1 MVKYVVK
8 ELIYIIYKW
17 GKKGIKMVSIYNKV
31 SDYII
36 VLNCRGEIIFCN
48 ESFLKRLNYNHEEI
62 LNLNI
67 GKIINENNNINN
79 ELKEFGEINKTLE
92 FYSKSNELVKINS
105 TIIIENFNGD
115 KSIFIIGKEVQSK
128 QYTMEILEDLL
139 DNINVCAF
147 VIDANGKYLY
157 VNKPFTEML
166 DKKREDIIGSY
177 NSDNWEYHI
186 YNEFEKNNK
195 EVFDNKSPKIFN
207 EKLIYG
213 DDIHWYESY
222 KAPIYDENKKPK
234 YIVAKSK
241 NIDLSKITSEEL
253 YKNYNRV
260 TVENDFSGISKKSV
274 ALNEIL
280 KNIGEHIL
288 DYTKADGISMLLYDS
303 DKEGL
308 IPTVKLK
315 NAKVNLKNVEF
326 IPLKKS
332 SVYSG
337 KYRSYF
343 NCIFTKDKI
352 PNFLS
357 VDYNCIDELYYYG
370 NYVIELN
377 DEFIGLIG
385 LSYKNSNT
393 PKFNSDEYMKY
404 ICNKIAMII
413 NNIRLSN
420 EVSIENKKR
429 KYTEK
434 ELQRYLNI
442 SVDLVAIVGKE
453 GYFKRVSPNWFDVLG
468 WTEEELLSMPIVDI
482 VHPKDLENFIKKNK
496 LDSKECK
503 ITRNIIRYRHKNGK
517 YIYLE
522 WSSEY
527 IGDEEIYVTTARDI
541 TRNLEIEKEKR
552 TLEEAVQIEIV
563 KNEFFSNISHEF
575 RTPIN
580 IILGTMQVINKN
592 IEKNNIQINN
602 LKKHTKYIKQN
613 SYRLL
618 RLVNNLIDISKM
630 DIGMYEIRCS
640 NQNIINIIEDIT
652 LSVADYTKNN
662 KINLIFD
669 TKDEEVITHCDPD
682 KIERIMLNLLS
693 NAIKYTPENGF
704 IKVKIRSTQEEI
716 IVSVKDSG
724 VGIPKE
730 KLDVIFDR
738 FGQVDDSLNRKC
750 EGSGIGL
757 SLVKNLVEIHGG
769 EIYVNSEVN
778 KGSEFV
784 FSIPINIKKE
794 NNDNEC
800 YIDRKFKHVERCDI
814 EFSDIYS
821 I

>member
-1 MVKYVVK
+1 
-8 ELIYIIYKW
+8 
-17 GKKGIKMVSIYNKV
+17 
-31 SDYII
+31 
-36 VLNCRGEIIFCN
+36 
-48 ESFLKRLNYNHEEI
+48 
-62 LNLNI
+62 
-67 GKIINENNNINN
+67 
-79 ELKEFGEINKTLE
+79 
-92 FYSKSNELVKINS
+92 
-105 TIIIENFNGD
+105 
-115 KSIFIIGKEVQSK
+115 
-128 QYTMEILEDLL
+128 
-139 DNINVCAF
+139 
-147 VIDANGKYLY
+147 
-157 VNKPFTEML
+157 
-166 DKKREDIIGSY
+166 
-177 NSDNWEYHI
+177 
-186 YNEFEKNNK
+186 EFEKNNK
-195 EVFDNKSPKIFN
+195 EVFENKSPKIFN
-207 EKLIYG
+207 EKLIYD

-260 TVENDFSGISKKSV
+260 TVENDLSDTSKKSV
-274 ALNEIL
+274 DLNEIL

-288 DYTKADGISMLLYDS
+288 DYTKAYGISMLLYDS

-315 NAKVNLKNVEF
+315 NAKINLKNVEF
-326 IPLKKS
+326 IPLKKVN
-332 SVYSG
+332 VYSG
-337 KYRSYF
+337 KYRNYF

-352 PNFLS
+352 PNLS
-357 VDYNCIDELYYYG
+357 SSEYKCIDQLYYYG

-377 DEFIGLIG
+377 DELIGLVA
-385 LSYKNSNT
+385 LSYKNGNT

-434 ELQRYLNI
+434 ELQRYLNV
-442 SVDLVAIVGKE
+442 SVDLVAIVGKDT
-453 GYFKRVSPNWFDVLG
+453 YFKRVSPNWCDVLG
-468 WTEEELLSMPIVDI
+468 WTEEELLSMKVVDI

-496 LDSKECK
+496 LYFKECK

-527 IGDEEIYVTTARDI
+527 IGDEKIYVTTARDI

-552 TLEEAVQIEIV
+552 TLEEAVQIEVV

-669 TKDEEVITHCDPD
+669 TKDEEVITYCDPD

-704 IKVKIRSTQEEI
+704 IKVKIRSTPEEI

-794 NNDNEC
+794 NNENEC
-800 YIDRKFKHVERCDI
+800 YVDRKFKHVERCDI
-814 EFSDIYS
+814 EFS
-821 I
+821 

>member
-1 MVKYVVK
+1 
-8 ELIYIIYKW
+8 
-17 GKKGIKMVSIYNKV
+17 MVSIYNKV

-36 VLNCRGEIIFCN
+36 VLNCMGEIIFCN

-79 ELKEFGEINKTLE
+79 EIREFGEINKTLE

-105 TIIIENFNGD
+105 TIIMENFNGD

-139 DNINVCAF
+139 DNINVCTFA
-147 VIDANGKYLY
+147 IDANGKYLY
-157 VNKPFTEML
+157 VNKHFTEML

-195 EVFDNKSPKIFN
+195 EVFESKSPKIFN
-207 EKLIYG
+207 EKLIY
-213 DDIHWYESY
+213 DDNIHWYESY
-222 KAPIYDENKKPK
+222 KAPIFDENKKPK
-234 YIVAKSK
+234 YIVVKSK

-260 TVENDFSGISKKSV
+260 TVENDFSGSSKKKV
-274 ALNEIL
+274 DLNKIL
-280 KNIGEHIL
+280 KNIGKHII
-288 DYTKADGISMLLYDS
+288 DYTKADGIAMLLYDS

-315 NAKVNLKNVEF
+315 NSKIYLENVEF
-326 IPLKKS
+326 IPLKKNDL
-332 SVYSG
+332 YLD

-343 NCIFTKDKI
+343 NCTFTKDKI
-352 PNFLS
+352 PNLS
-357 VDYNCIDELYYYG
+357 SIDYKSIDELDYCA
-370 NYVIELN
+370 NYIIELN
-377 DEFIGLIG
+377 DELIG
-385 LSYKNSNT
+385 MICLSYSKGNA

-442 SVDLVAIVGKE
+442 SVDLVAIVGKD

-468 WTEEELLSMPIVDI
+468 WTEEELLSMKVVDI
-482 VHPKDLENFIKKNK
+482 VHPKDLENFRKKNK

-503 ITRNIIRYRHKNGK
+503 ITRNIIRYMHKNGK

-541 TRNLEIEKEKR
+541 TRNMEIEKEKR
-552 TLEEAVQIEIV
+552 TLEEAVKVEII

-592 IEKNNIQINN
+592 IEKNNIQIND
-602 LKKHTKYIKQN
+602 LKKHTNYIKQN

-618 RLVNNLIDISKM
+618 RLVNNLIDINKM
-630 DIGMYEIRCS
+630 DIGMYELRCS
-640 NQNIINIIEDIT
+640 NKNIINIIEDIT

-669 TKDEEVITHCDPD
+669 TNDEEVITYCDPD

-693 NAIKYTPENGF
+693 NAIKYTQENGF
-704 IKVKIRSTQEEI
+704 IKVKINSTQEEI

-724 VGIPKE
+724 VGIPKD

-738 FGQVDDSLNRKC
+738 FGQVDGSFNRKC

-757 SLVKNLVEIHGG
+757 SLVKNLVEMHGG
-769 EIYVNSEVN
+769 GVHVNSKVN
-778 KGSEFV
+778 EGSEFV
-784 FSIPINIKKE
+784 FSIPIKLKEE

-800 YIDRKFKHVERCDI
+800 ELDRKCKHVERCDI

>member
-1 MVKYVVK
+1 
-8 ELIYIIYKW
+8 
-17 GKKGIKMVSIYNKV
+17 MVSIYNKV

-36 VLNCRGEIIFCN
+36 VLNCMGEIIFCN

-79 ELKEFGEINKTLE
+79 ELKEFGERNKTLE

-105 TIIIENFNGD
+105 NIIIENFKSD
-115 KSIFIIGKEVQSK
+115 KSIFIIGKEVESK
-128 QYTMEILEDLL
+128 QYTMEILGDLL

-147 VIDANGKYLY
+147 VIDDDGKYLY
-157 VNKPFTEML
+157 VNKPFAEML
-166 DKKREDIIGSY
+166 DKKREDIIGTY
-177 NSDNWEYHI
+177 NSDNWEYNIH
-186 YNEFEKNNK
+186 NEFEKNNR
-195 EVFDNKSPKIFN
+195 EVFESKSPKIFN
-207 EKLIYG
+207 EKLVY
-213 DDIHWYESY
+213 DDNIHWYESY
-222 KAPIYDENKKPK
+222 KAPIFDENKKPK

-241 NIDLSKITSEEL
+241 NIDLSKTISEEL
-253 YKNYNRV
+253 YKNYNKV
-260 TVENDFSGISKKSV
+260 TIENDFSISGKDSV
-274 ALNEIL
+274 DLNEIL

-288 DYTKADGISMLLYDS
+288 DYTKADGMSILLYDS

-308 IPTVKLK
+308 IPIVKLK
-315 NAKVNLKNVEF
+315 NSNIYLENVEF
-326 IPLKKS
+326 IPLKK
-332 SVYSG
+332 VNLYSD

-343 NCIFTKDKI
+343 NCTFTKDKI
-352 PNFLS
+352 FNLLS
-357 VDYNCIDELYYYG
+357 IDYKFIDELDYCS
-370 NYVIELN
+370 NYIIELN
-377 DEFIGLIG
+377 DEFIGMIC
-385 LSYKNSNT
+385 LSYSNGNA

-404 ICNKIAMII
+404 ICNKITMII

-420 EVSIENKKR
+420 EIYIENKKR
-429 KYTEK
+429 KHTEK
-434 ELQRYLNI
+434 ELERYLNI
-442 SVDLVAIVGKE
+442 SVDLVSIVGKD
-453 GYFKRVSPNWFDVLG
+453 GYFNRISPNWSNVLG
-468 WTEEELLSMPIVDI
+468 WTEEELLSMLVVDI
-482 VHPKDLENFIKKNK
+482 IHPKDLENFRKKNK
-496 LDSKECK
+496 LDFKECK
-503 ITRNIIRYRHKNGK
+503 ITRNIIRFRHKNGK

-527 IGDEEIYVTTARDI
+527 IYDEEIYVTAARDI

-552 TLEEAVQIEIV
+552 TLEEAVKVEVV

-592 IEKNNIQINN
+592 IEKNNIQIND
-602 LKKHTKYIKQN
+602 LKKHTNYIKQN

-618 RLVNNLIDISKM
+618 KLVNNLIDISKM
-630 DIGMYEIRCS
+630 DIGMYELRCS

-669 TKDEEVITHCDPD
+669 TNDEEVITYCDPD

-704 IKVKIRSTQEEI
+704 IKVKINSTPDEI

-730 KLDVIFDR
+730 KLYDIFDR

-757 SLVKNLVEIHGG
+757 SLVKNLVEMHGG
-769 EIYVNSEVN
+769 EIHVNSEVN

-784 FSIPINIKKE
+784 FSIPIKIKKE
-794 NNDNEC
+794 DNDNV
-800 YIDRKFKHVERCDI
+800 YDIDRKFKHVERCDI

>member
-1 MVKYVVK
+1 
-8 ELIYIIYKW
+8 
-17 GKKGIKMVSIYNKV
+17 MVSIYNKV

-67 GKIINENNNINN
+67 GKIINENNNNQ
-79 ELKEFGEINKTLE
+79 LKEFGEINKTLE

-105 TIIIENFNGD
+105 NIIIENFNSE

-147 VIDANGKYLY
+147 VIDDDGKYLY
-157 VNKPFTEML
+157 VNKPFTEIL

-177 NSDNWEYHI
+177 NSDNWEYNI
-186 YNEFEKNNK
+186 YNEFEKNNR
-195 EVFDNKSPKIFN
+195 EVFESKSPKLFN
-207 EKLIYG
+207 EKLLYG
-213 DDIHWYESY
+213 DNIHWYESY
-222 KAPIYDENKKPK
+222 KAPIYDENKKTK

-253 YKNYNRV
+253 YKNYNRA
-260 TVENDFSGISKKSV
+260 TIENDFSGSSKKSV
-274 ALNEIL
+274 DLNEIL

-288 DYTKADGISMLLYDS
+288 DYTKADGVSILLYDS
-303 DKEGL
+303 DKKGL
-308 IPTVKLK
+308 TPAIKLK
-315 NAKVNLKNVEF
+315 NSNKYLKDVEF
-326 IPLKKS
+326 IPLKKFDI
-332 SVYSG
+332 YLDEHR
-337 KYRSYF
+337 KYF
-343 NCIFTKDKI
+343 NCILKKDKI
-352 PNFLS
+352 SNLS
-357 VDYNCIDELYYYG
+357 IIDYVCIDGLDYCCNYIIDLY
-370 NYVIELN
+370 
-377 DEFIGLIG
+377 DEFIGMIC
-385 LSYKNSNT
+385 LSYSNGNA

-413 NNIRLSN
+413 KNIRLSN

-434 ELQRYLNI
+434 ELQRYLNV
-442 SVDLVAIVGKE
+442 SVDLVAIVGKDT
-453 GYFKRVSPNWFDVLG
+453 YFKRLSPNWFDVLG
-468 WTEEELLSMPIVDI
+468 WTEEELLSMPVVDI
-482 VHPKDLENFIKKNK
+482 MHPEDLENFKKKNK
-496 LDSKECK
+496 LNPQECK

-527 IGDEEIYVTTARDI
+527 IGDEGIYVTTARDI

-552 TLEEAVQIEIV
+552 TLEEAVQVEVV

-592 IEKNNIQINN
+592 IDKNNIQINN

-669 TKDEEVITHCDPD
+669 TNDEEVITHCDPD

-757 SLVKNLVEIHGG
+757 SLVKNLVEMHGG
-769 EIYVNSEVN
+769 EIHVNSKVN
-778 KGSEFV
+778 EGSEFV
-784 FSIPINIKKE
+784 FSIPIKLKEE
-794 NNDNEC
+794 NNENEC
-800 YIDRKFKHVERCDI
+800 YVDRKCKHVERCDI

>member
-1 MVKYVVK
+1 M
-8 ELIYIIYKW
+8 I
-17 GKKGIKMVSIYNKV
+17 SIYNKV

-36 VLNCRGEIIFCN
+36 VLNCMGEIIFCN

-79 ELKEFGEINKTLE
+79 EIKEFGEINKTLE

-105 TIIIENFNGD
+105 NIIIENFNSD
-115 KSIFIIGKEVQSK
+115 KSIFIIGKEVKSK

-147 VIDANGKYLY
+147 VIDADGKYLY

-177 NSDNWEYHI
+177 NSDNWEYQI
-186 YNEFEKNNK
+186 YNEFEKNNT
-195 EVFDNKSPKIFN
+195 EVFENKSPKIFN
-207 EKLIYG
+207 EKLVYDG
-213 DDIHWYESY
+213 NIHWYESY

-241 NIDLSKITSEEL
+241 NVDLSKITSEEL

-260 TVENDFSGISKKSV
+260 TIENDFSGSSKKSV
-274 ALNEIL
+274 DLNEIL

-308 IPTVKLK
+308 IPIVKLK
-315 NAKVNLKNVEF
+315 NAKINLKNIEF
-326 IPLKKS
+326 IPLKK
-332 SVYSG
+332 VNLYSD

-343 NCIFTKDKI
+343 NCVFTKDKI
-352 PNFLS
+352 PNLSS
-357 VDYNCIDELYYYG
+357 VDYKCIDELYYCG
-370 NYVIELN
+370 NYIIELN
-377 DEFIGLIG
+377 DELIGMIG
-385 LSYKNSNT
+385 LSYKKGNT

-413 NNIRLSN
+413 NNIRLLN

-429 KYTEK
+429 KHTEK
-434 ELQRYLNI
+434 ELQQYLNV
-442 SVDLVAIVGKE
+442 SVDLVAIVGTDT
-453 GYFKRVSPNWFDVLG
+453 YFKRLSPNWFDVLG

-482 VHPKDLENFIKKNK
+482 IHPKDLENFIKKKK
-496 LDSKECK
+496 LNPKECK
-503 ITRNIIRYRHKNGK
+503 ITRNIIRFRHKNGK

-552 TLEEAVQIEIV
+552 TLEEAVQIEVV

-592 IEKNNIQINN
+592 IDKNNIQINT
-602 LKKHTKYIKQN
+602 LKKHTNYIKQN

-669 TKDEEVITHCDPD
+669 TNDEEVITYCDPD

-794 NNDNEC
+794 NNENEC
-800 YIDRKFKHVERCDI
+800 YVDRKFKHVERCDI